1 MRVLVRAQ
9 GALCLSDWAEKSDLL
24 ETSDRLL
31 ARQRVSTE
39 KETANM
45 GKSQSKLVEY
55 DTPVYWQ
62 MKKVYGQKCM
72 QDMGKLIKYHGF
84 PKEGTLSVKRL
95 KAVKESVEEGS
106 ERQKGCCVKHMCEK
120 CEQTVNCWIEEAD
133 RRERRAM
140 QKELAGRREEKKVE
154 KCEEKVNAS
163 HRSTNNSD
171 ISVSKH
177 APPPYPHYPVAE
189 LQAMKMD
196 PDLDCSPPKR
206 PTAPWAEP
214 EWRRE
219 TEEEPE
225 IIPETPNEEIEEEIV
240 RRATPTKKRKTR
252 QIVKEENVSVT
263 APMLEVSGPEGPIMV
278 FRPWT
283 VTDMREAMAHL
294 PSPDEAGD
302 KFSTELVTF
311 CQEFSPT
318 VHELRRLLAVKL
330 GATSW
335 HKVSGKLQKEDCE
348 LGHRDNADYRR
359 AVEELAEAIK
369 IAFPARVDTAKIGNC
384 CQSRDESVQDYYNRL
399 YLIFNKHSRL
409 EEPDERGNQP
419 DTWECHLRS
428 WFLNGLRPEIVQ
440 AVKTSYIEWK
450 SGRLSAVLAHALH
463 AEEIQTVKKE
473 RVKAKTDRE
482 WQLAV
487 VQAVSKPGGYSAQ
500 RNQQAKG
507 GRGKRPGG
515 RYPSETERNYER
527 WGC

>member
-1 MRVLVRAQ
+1 
-9 GALCLSDWAEKSDLL
+9 
-24 ETSDRLL
+24 
-31 ARQRVSTE
+31 
-39 KETANM
+39 
-45 GKSQSKLVEY
+45 
-55 DTPVYWQ
+55 
-62 MKKVYGQKCM
+62 
-72 QDMGKLIKYHGF
+72 
-84 PKEGTLSVKRL
+84 
-95 KAVKESVEEGS
+95 
-106 ERQKGCCVKHMCEK
+106 
-120 CEQTVNCWIEEAD
+120 
-133 RRERRAM
+133 
-140 QKELAGRREEKKVE
+140 
-154 KCEEKVNAS
+154 
-163 HRSTNNSD
+163 
-171 ISVSKH
+171 
-177 APPPYPHYPVAE
+177 
-189 LQAMKMD
+189 
-196 PDLDCSPPKR
+196 
-206 PTAPWAEP
+206 
-214 EWRRE
+214 
-219 TEEEPE
+219 
-225 IIPETPNEEIEEEIV
+225 
-240 RRATPTKKRKTR
+240 
-252 QIVKEENVSVT
+252 
-263 APMLEVSGPEGPIMV
+263 MLEVSGPEGPIMV

-335 HKVSGKLQKEDCE
+335 HKVSGKLQKEDCRRE
-348 LGHRDNADYRR
+348 HCEWGHRDNADYRR

-369 IAFPARVDTAKIGNC
+369 TAFPARVDTAKIGNC

-399 YLIFNKHSRL
+399 YLIFNKHSGL

-428 WFLNGLRPEIVQ
+428 WFLNGLRPEIAQ

-463 AEEIQTVKKE
+463 AEEIQTAKKE
-473 RVKAKTDRE
+473 RAKAKTDRE

-527 WGC
+527 WGCWICETNEHATYKCTRCRLCKKDGHWAKNCPEDRQNQEAD